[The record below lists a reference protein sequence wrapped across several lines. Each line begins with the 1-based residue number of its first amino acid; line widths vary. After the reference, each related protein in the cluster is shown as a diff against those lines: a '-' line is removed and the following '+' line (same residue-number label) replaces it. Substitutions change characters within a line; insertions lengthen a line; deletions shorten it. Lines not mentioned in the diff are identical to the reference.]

1 MNWFKEN
8 PVVLAI
14 AAIALVG
21 TLVAG
26 FFAMEAAV
34 RQEQAVAGYTSA
46 ITNLRRLE
54 GKQPFPDDA
63 HLKEVQANVEAYKK
77 SITDFV
83 TSLNKMEVPVAEIS
97 PQKFQDD
104 LRVAADNLRKATAN
118 KTALPENFFF
128 GFDAFRTQLPPRG
141 ETQKLNR
148 EFLAIKSLIDAI
160 VPLGI
165 TSIDT
170 LVRHAGA
177 APAAPD
183 PKAAPPKPNE
193 AVAKPLPF
201 DSFTLGITAPQ
212 NSFISAFDKIPANP
226 GFLVVRSMTIE
237 NTSPT
242 APLKADT
249 GKPKPATA
257 PAPTS
262 PGASEQLPMIFGSEL
277 VKATVVFEILDFPEQ
292 KKVEEK
298 KPQPPTQPTPAQ

>member
-14 AAIALVG
+14 AAFALVG

-34 RQEQAVAGYTSA
+34 RQEQAVTGYTSA
-46 ITNLRRLE
+46 ITNLRSLQK
-54 GKQPFPDDA
+54 KQPYPDEA
-63 HLKEVQANVEAYKK
+63 NLKKVQASVEAYKK

-118 KTALPENFFF
+118 KTSLPENFFF
-128 GFDAFRTQLPPRG
+128 GFDAFRTQLPPQG
-141 ETQKLNR
+141 ETKELNR
-148 EFLAIKSLIDAI
+148 EFLAIKNLIEAI

-177 APAAPD
+177 VPAAPD

-193 AVAKPLPF
+193 PVAKPLPF
-201 DSFTLGITAPQ
+201 DSFTLGITATQ

-226 GFLVVRSMTIE
+226 GFLVLRSMTIE

-242 APLKADT
+242 APLKADI
-249 GKPKPATA
+249 GKPKPGTT
-257 PAPTS
+257 PTPMT
-262 PGASEQLPMIFGSEL
+262 PGASEKLPTVFGAES
-277 VKATVVFEILDFPEQ
+277 VKATLVFEILDFPEQ
-292 KKVEEK
+292 KIEEK

>member
-14 AAIALVG
+14 AAVALVG

-26 FFAMEAAV
+26 FFAMEAAI
-34 RQEQAVAGYTSA
+34 RQEEAVAGYTSA

-54 GKQPFPDDA
+54 GKQPFPDDEN
-63 HLKEVQANVEAYKK
+63 LKKVQASVEAYKK

-83 TSLNKMEVPVAEIS
+83 TLLNKIEVPVAEIS

-128 GFDAFRTQLPPRG
+128 GFDAFRTQLPPQG
-141 ETQKLNR
+141 ETKELNR

-165 TSIDT
+165 TSIDS

-193 AVAKPLPF
+193 PVAKPLPF

-242 APLKADT
+242 APLKADI
-249 GKPKPATA
+249 GKPKPGT
-257 PAPTS
+257 PPTPKT
-262 PGASEQLPMIFGSEL
+262 PGASEKLPTVFGAES
-277 VKATVVFEILDFPEQ
+277 VKATLVFEILDFPEQ
-292 KKVEEK
+292 KVEEK
-298 KPQPPTQPTPAQ
+298 KPQPPTQPTPTQ

>member
-1 MNWFKEN
+1 M
-8 PVVLAI
+8 VLAI
-14 AAIALVG
+14 AAVALVG

-26 FFAMEAAV
+26 FFAMEAAI
-34 RQEQAVAGYTSA
+34 RQEEAVAGYTSA

-54 GKQPFPDDA
+54 GKQPFPDDEN
-63 HLKEVQANVEAYKK
+63 LKKVQASVEAYKK

-83 TSLNKMEVPVAEIS
+83 TLLNKIEVPVAEIS

-128 GFDAFRTQLPPRG
+128 GFDAFRTQLPPQG
-141 ETQKLNR
+141 ETKELNR

-165 TSIDT
+165 TSIDS

-193 AVAKPLPF
+193 PVAKPLAF

-242 APLKADT
+242 SPLKADI
-249 GKPKPATA
+249 GKPKPGTT
-257 PAPTS
+257 PTPKT
-262 PGASEQLPMIFGSEL
+262 PGASEKLPTVFGAES
-277 VKATVVFEILDFPEQ
+277 VKATLVFEILDFPEQ
-292 KKVEEK
+292 KVEEK

>member
-14 AAIALVG
+14 AAVALVG

-26 FFAMEAAV
+26 FFAMEAVV
-34 RQEQAVAGYTSA
+34 RQEAAVAGYTSA

-54 GKQPFPDDA
+54 GKQPFPDDEN
-63 HLKEVQANVEAYKK
+63 LKKVQASVEAYKK

-83 TSLNKMEVPVAEIS
+83 TLLNKIEVPVAEIS

-128 GFDAFRTQLPPRG
+128 GFDAFRTQLPPQG
-141 ETQKLNR
+141 ETKELNR

-165 TSIDT
+165 TSIDS

-193 AVAKPLPF
+193 PVAKPLAF

-242 APLKADT
+242 SPLKADI
-249 GKPKPATA
+249 GKPKPGTT
-257 PAPTS
+257 PTPKT
-262 PGASEQLPMIFGSEL
+262 PGASEKLPTVFGAES
-277 VKATVVFEILDFPEQ
+277 VKATLVFEILDFPEQ
-292 KKVEEK
+292 KVEEK
-298 KPQPPTQPTPAQ
+298 KPQPPTQPTPTQ

>member
-34 RQEQAVAGYTSA
+34 RQEQAVAGYTAA

-54 GKQPFPDDA
+54 GKQPFPDDTN
-63 HLKEVQANVEAYKK
+63 LKKVQTSVAAYKK

-83 TSLNKMEVPVAEIS
+83 TSLNKMEVPSAEIS

-118 KTALPENFFF
+118 KTSLPENFFF
-128 GFDAFRTQLPPRG
+128 GFDAFRTQLPPQG
-141 ETQKLNR
+141 ETQELHR

-170 LVRHAGA
+170 LVRHAGSEP
-177 APAAPD
+177 APPD
-183 PKAAPPKPNE
+183 PKATPAKSTEAISKPI
-193 AVAKPLPF
+193 PF

-212 NSFISAFDKIPANP
+212 GAFISAFDKIPTSP
-226 GFLVVRSMTIE
+226 GFLVVCSMTIE
-237 NTSPT
+237 NTSQT
-242 APLKADT
+242 APLKSET
-249 GKPKPATA
+249 GKPNPATA
-257 PAPTS
+257 PTPTTL
-262 PGASEQLPMIFGSEL
+262 GASEKLPMIFGSEL
-277 VKATVVFEILDFPEQ
+277 VKASIVFEIPNFPEM
-292 KKVEEK
+292 KTEEK
-298 KPQPPTQPTPAQ
+298 KPQTPTQPTPTK

>member
-14 AAIALVG
+14 AAVALVG

-26 FFAMEAAV
+26 FFAMEAAI
-34 RQEQAVAGYTSA
+34 RQEEAVAGYTSA

-54 GKQPFPDDA
+54 GKQPFPDDEN
-63 HLKEVQANVEAYKK
+63 LKKVQASVEAYKK

-83 TSLNKMEVPVAEIS
+83 TLLNKIEVPVAEIS

-128 GFDAFRTQLPPRG
+128 GFDAFRTQLPPQG
-141 ETQKLNR
+141 ETKELNR

-165 TSIDT
+165 TSIDS
-170 LVRHAGA
+170 LVRHPGA

-183 PKAAPPKPNE
+183 LKAAPPKPNE
-193 AVAKPLPF
+193 PVAKPLPF

-242 APLKADT
+242 APLKADI
-249 GKPKPATA
+249 GKPKPGTT
-257 PAPTS
+257 PTPKT
-262 PGASEQLPMIFGSEL
+262 PGASEKLPTVFGAES
-277 VKATVVFEILDFPEQ
+277 VKATLVFEILDFPEQ
-292 KKVEEK
+292 KVEEK
-298 KPQPPTQPTPAQ
+298 KPQPPTQPTPTQ

>member
-14 AAIALVG
+14 AAVALVG

-26 FFAMEAAV
+26 FFAMEAAI
-34 RQEQAVAGYTSA
+34 RQEEAVAGYTSA

-54 GKQPFPDDA
+54 GKQPFPDDEN
-63 HLKEVQANVEAYKK
+63 LKKVQANVEDYKK
-77 SITDFV
+77 TITEFV
-83 TSLNKMEVPVAEIS
+83 TLLNKIEVPVAEIS

-128 GFDAFRTQLPPRG
+128 GFDAFRTQLPPQS
-141 ETQKLNR
+141 ETKELNR

-165 TSIDT
+165 TSIDS

-183 PKAAPPKPNE
+183 PKAAPPKSNE
-193 AVAKPLPF
+193 PVAKPLAF

-257 PAPTS
+257 PALTT
-262 PGASEQLPMIFGSEL
+262 PGASEKLPTVFGAES
-277 VKATVVFEILDFPEQ
+277 VKATLVFEILDFPEQ
-292 KKVEEK
+292 KVEEK

>member
-8 PVVLAI
+8 PLVLAI
-14 AAIALVG
+14 AAVALVG

-34 RQEQAVAGYTSA
+34 RQEQAAAGYTSA
-46 ITNLRRLE
+46 ITGLRRLE

-63 HLKEVQANVEAYKK
+63 NLKKVQASVEAYKK
-77 SITDFV
+77 NITDFI
-83 TSLNKMEVPVAEIS
+83 TSLNKIEVPVAEIS

-128 GFDAFRTQLPPRG
+128 GFDAFRTQLPPQV
-141 ETQKLNR
+141 ETQELNR

-170 LVRHAGA
+170 LVRQAGA

-183 PKAAPPKPNE
+183 PKAAPQKPNE
-193 AVAKPLPF
+193 PVAKPLPF
-201 DSFTLGITAPQ
+201 DSFTLSITAPQ
-212 NSFISAFDKIPANP
+212 NAFISAFDKIPANP
-226 GFLVVRSMTIE
+226 GFLVLRSMTIE

-249 GKPKPATA
+249 FNPKPAPA
-257 PAPTS
+257 PAPTA
-262 PGASEQLPMIFGSEL
+262 PRASEKLPTVFGAES
-277 VKATVVFEILDFPEQ
+277 VKATLVFEILDFPERT
-292 KKVEEK
+292 VEEK

>member
-14 AAIALVG
+14 AAVALVG
-21 TLVAG
+21 ALVAG

-34 RQEQAVAGYTSA
+34 RQEQAVTGYTSA
-46 ITNLRRLE
+46 ITKLRSLQK
-54 GKQPFPDDA
+54 KQPYPDEA
-63 HLKEVQANVEAYKK
+63 NLKKVQANVEAYKK

-141 ETQKLNR
+141 ETQELNR

-165 TSIDT
+165 TSIDS

-193 AVAKPLPF
+193 PVAKPLAF

-237 NTSPT
+237 NTNPT

-262 PGASEQLPMIFGSEL
+262 PGASEKLPTVFGAES
-277 VKATVVFEILDFPEQ
+277 VKATLVFEILDFPEQ
-292 KKVEEK
+292 KVEEK
-298 KPQPPTQPTPAQ
+298 KPQPPTQPTPTQ

>member
-1 MNWFKEN
+1 
-8 PVVLAI
+8 
-14 AAIALVG
+14 
-21 TLVAG
+21 
-26 FFAMEAAV
+26 
-34 RQEQAVAGYTSA
+34 
-46 ITNLRRLE
+46 LE

-141 ETQKLNR
+141 ETQELNR

-165 TSIDT
+165 TSIDA

-212 NSFISAFDKIPANP
+212 NSFFSAFDKIPANP

-262 PGASEQLPMIFGSEL
+262 PGASEKLPMIFGSEL
-277 VKATVVFEILDFPEQ
+277 VKATVVFEILEFPERN
-292 KKVEEK
+292 VEEK

>member
-14 AAIALVG
+14 AAVALVG

-26 FFAMEAAV
+26 FFAMEAVV
-34 RQEQAVAGYTSA
+34 RQEAAVAGYTSA

-54 GKQPFPDDA
+54 GKQPFPDDEN
-63 HLKEVQANVEAYKK
+63 LKKVQASVEAYKK

-83 TSLNKMEVPVAEIS
+83 TLLNKIEVPVAEIS

-128 GFDAFRTQLPPRG
+128 GFDAFRTQLPPQG
-141 ETQKLNR
+141 ETKELNR

-165 TSIDT
+165 TSIDS

-193 AVAKPLPF
+193 PVAKPLPF

-242 APLKADT
+242 APLKADI
-249 GKPKPATA
+249 GKPKPGTT
-257 PAPTS
+257 PTPKT
-262 PGASEQLPMIFGSEL
+262 PGASEKLPTVFGAES
-277 VKATVVFEILDFPEQ
+277 VKATLVFEILDFPEQ
-292 KKVEEK
+292 KVEEK

>member
-14 AAIALVG
+14 AAAALVG
-21 TLVAG
+21 TLAGG

-34 RQEQAVAGYTSA
+34 RQEAAVAGYTSA
-46 ITNLRRLE
+46 ITSLRRLE

-63 HLKEVQANVEAYKK
+63 NLKKVQASVEDYKK
-77 SITDFV
+77 NITDFV
-83 TSLNKMEVPVAEIS
+83 TSLNKIEVPVAEIS
-97 PQKFQDD
+97 PQKFQDE
-104 LRVAADNLRKATAN
+104 LRVAADNIRKSTAN
-118 KTALPENFFF
+118 KTSLPENFFF
-128 GFDAFRTQLPPRG
+128 GFDAFRTQLPPQG
-141 ETQKLNR
+141 ETKELNR

-160 VPLGI
+160 IPLGI
-165 TSIDT
+165 TSIDA

-226 GFLVVRSMTIE
+226 GFLVLRSMTIE

-257 PAPTS
+257 PAPTALGTS
-262 PGASEQLPMIFGSEL
+262 EKLPTVFGAES
-277 VKATVVFEILDFPEQ
+277 VKATLVFEILDFPE

-298 KPQPPTQPTPAQ
+298 KPQTPTQPTPAQ

>member
-1 MNWFKEN
+1 M
-8 PVVLAI
+8 VLAI
-14 AAIALVG
+14 AAFALVG

-26 FFAMEAAV
+26 FFAMEAAI
-34 RQEQAVAGYTSA
+34 RQEEAVAGYTSA

-54 GKQPFPDDA
+54 GKQPFPDDEN
-63 HLKEVQANVEAYKK
+63 LKKVQASVEAYKK

-83 TSLNKMEVPVAEIS
+83 TLLNKIEVPVAEIS

-128 GFDAFRTQLPPRG
+128 GFDAFRTQLPPQG
-141 ETQKLNR
+141 ETKELNR

-165 TSIDT
+165 TSIDS

-193 AVAKPLPF
+193 PVAKPLAF

-242 APLKADT
+242 SPLKADI
-249 GKPKPATA
+249 GKPKPGTT
-257 PAPTS
+257 PTPKT
-262 PGASEQLPMIFGSEL
+262 PGASEKLPTVFGAES
-277 VKATVVFEILDFPEQ
+277 VKATLVFEILDFPEQ
-292 KKVEEK
+292 KVEEK
-298 KPQPPTQPTPAQ
+298 KPQPPTQPTPTQ

>member
-1 MNWFKEN
+1 
-8 PVVLAI
+8 L
-14 AAIALVG
+14 
-21 TLVAG
+21 
-26 FFAMEAAV
+26 
-34 RQEQAVAGYTSA
+34 
-46 ITNLRRLE
+46 
-54 GKQPFPDDA
+54 
-63 HLKEVQANVEAYKK
+63 
-77 SITDFV
+77 
-83 TSLNKMEVPVAEIS
+83 LNKIEVPVAEIS

-128 GFDAFRTQLPPRG
+128 GFDAFRTQLPPQG
-141 ETQKLNR
+141 ETKELNR

-165 TSIDT
+165 TSIDS

-193 AVAKPLPF
+193 PVAKPLAF

-242 APLKADT
+242 SPLKADI
-249 GKPKPATA
+249 GKPKPGTT
-257 PAPTS
+257 PTPKT
-262 PGASEQLPMIFGSEL
+262 PGASEKLPTVFGAES
-277 VKATVVFEILDFPEQ
+277 VKATLVFEILDFPEQ
-292 KKVEEK
+292 KVEEK
-298 KPQPPTQPTPAQ
+298 KPQPPTQPTPTQ